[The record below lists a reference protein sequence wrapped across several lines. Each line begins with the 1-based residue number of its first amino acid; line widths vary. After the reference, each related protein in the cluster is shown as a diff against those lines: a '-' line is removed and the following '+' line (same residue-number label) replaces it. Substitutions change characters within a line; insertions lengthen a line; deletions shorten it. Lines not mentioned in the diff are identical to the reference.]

1 MGDSAIT
8 PPTRREAMIARTEQ
22 VALVLL
28 ALALVAAVAWRMIDY
43 WRAGEEPLAVDP
55 PLGGPAF
62 RVNVNTAQWPEL
74 SIVPGLGPKLSKAI
88 VAAREARWDKRFRSI
103 EELKEVRGIAD
114 KMLAKLRPYL
124 TLDET
129 GTDGEPVVMPDRPAP

>member
-1 MGDSAIT
+1 
-8 PPTRREAMIARTEQ
+8 MIARTEQ

-43 WRAGEEPLAVDP
+43 WRVGEEPLEIVSPAD
-55 PLGGPAF
+55 GPAL
-62 RVNVNTAQWPEL
+62 RINVNAAQWAEL
-74 SIVPGLGPKLSKAI
+74 SVVPGLGPKLSKAI
-88 VAAREARWDKRFRSI
+88 VAVRDARKDKRFGSL
-103 EELKEVRGIAD
+103 EELKKVRGIGD

-129 GTDGEPVVMPDRPAP
+129 GTDGEPVVLPDKPSP